1 MAQGYYGSIDF
12 SKLIEMAKSGHK
24 AFSKSE
30 KNGRIYLNVDVYV
43 KDEVGQYG
51 DKASIRATFKGATKE
66 DKFYF
71 ANLKESQGFGESK
84 VESSDLNDLDDL
96 AF

>member
-12 SKLIEMAKSGHK
+12 SKLLEMAKSGHK

-30 KNGRIYLNVDVYV
+30 KNGKIYLNVDVYV

-51 DKASIRATFKGATKE
+51 DIASIRGTFKGAAKE

-71 ANLKESQGFGESK
+71 ANLKESAAF
-84 VESSDLNDLDDL
+84 VEEQPSANEIPNEDSLP
-96 AF
+96 F

>member
-1 MAQGYYGSIDF
+1 MAQSFYGSIDF
-12 SKLIEMAKSGHK
+12 SKLIEQAKAGHK

-30 KNGRIYLNVDVYV
+30 KNGKIYLNVDVYV
-43 KDEVGQYG
+43 KDEVDQFGNI
-51 DKASIRATFKGATKE
+51 ASIRGTFKGATKD

-71 ANLKESQGFGESK
+71 ANLKESQFNEQK
-84 VESSDLNDLDDL
+84 VEASDVDGLDDL

>member
-1 MAQGYYGSIDF
+1 MANYFGSIDF
-12 SKLIEMAKSGHK
+12 SKLLEMAKAGSK
-24 AFSKSE
+24 AFTKSE

-43 KDEVGQYG
+43 KDEIDQYG
-51 DKASIRATFKGATKE
+51 NIASIRGTFKGATKE

-71 ANLKESQGFGESK
+71 ANLKESAPF
-84 VESSDLNDLDDL
+84 VESQPVASEIPDEDEL

>member
-1 MAQGYYGSIDF
+1 MALNFYGSIDF
-12 SKLIEMAKSGHK
+12 SKLLEMAKAGHK

-51 DKASIRATFKGATKE
+51 DKASIRGTFKGATKE
-66 DKFYF
+66 EKFYF
-71 ANLKESQGFGESK
+71 ANLKESAPFTEAQPAIDEIPDAEDF
-84 VESSDLNDLDDL
+84 L
-96 AF
+96 F

>member
-1 MAQGYYGSIDF
+1 MAQSYYGSIDF
-12 SKLIEMAKSGHK
+12 SKLLEMAKTGHK

-43 KDEVGQYG
+43 KDEVGQFG
-51 DKASIRATFKGATKE
+51 DKASIRGTFKGAQKE

-71 ANLKESQGFGESK
+71 ANLKESAGF
-84 VESSDLNDLDDL
+84 VEQQPAANDIPNTEDLP
-96 AF
+96 F

>member
-1 MAQGYYGSIDF
+1 MSQSFYGSIDF
-12 SKLIEMAKSGHK
+12 SKLIEQAKAGHK

-43 KDEVGQYG
+43 KDEVDQFGNI
-51 DKASIRATFKGATKE
+51 ASIRGTFKGAAKE

-71 ANLKESQGFGESK
+71 ANLKASTPFEEKIEAQDVS
-84 VESSDLNDLDDL
+84 DLDDL
-96 AF
+96 PF

>member
-12 SKLIEMAKSGHK
+12 SKLLEMAKAGHK

-30 KNGRIYLNVDVYV
+30 KNGKIYLNVDVYV

-51 DKASIRATFKGATKE
+51 DKASIRGTFKGATKE

-71 ANLKESQGFGESK
+71 ANLKESEAYTEAQP
-84 VESSDLNDLDDL
+84 VANDIPGDDDF

>member
-1 MAQGYYGSIDF
+1 MAQSYYGSIDF
-12 SKLIEMAKSGHK
+12 SKLLEMAKSGHK

-30 KNGRIYLNVDVYV
+30 KNGKIYLNVDVYV
-43 KDEVGQYG
+43 KDEAGQFG

-71 ANLKESQGFGESK
+71 ANLKESAPF
-84 VESSDLNDLDDL
+84 VESQPTSSDIPDTDELP
-96 AF
+96 F

>member
-1 MAQGYYGSIDF
+1 MAQSYYGSIDF
-12 SKLIEMAKSGHK
+12 SKLLEMAKSGHK

-30 KNGRIYLNVDVYV
+30 KNGRIYLNVDVFV

-51 DKASIRATFKGATKE
+51 DKASIRGTFKGATKE

-71 ANLKESQGFGESK
+71 ANLKESAFY
-84 VESSDLNDLDDL
+84 VEQQPTMDDIPDTDSL
-96 AF
+96 PF

>member
-1 MAQGYYGSIDF
+1 MAQSFYGSIDF
-12 SKLIEMAKSGHK
+12 SKLIEQAKAGHK

-30 KNGRIYLNVDVYV
+30 KNGKIYLNVDVYV
-43 KDEVGQYG
+43 KDEVDQFGNI
-51 DKASIRATFKGATKE
+51 ASIRGTFKGATKE

-71 ANLKESQGFGESK
+71 ANLKESQFNEQK
-84 VESSDLNDLDDL
+84 VEVSDVDGLDDL

>member
-1 MAQGYYGSIDF
+1 MAQSYYGSIDF
-12 SKLIEMAKSGHK
+12 SKLLEMAKSGHK

-51 DKASIRATFKGATKE
+51 DKASIRGTFKGATKE

-71 ANLKESQGFGESK
+71 ANLKESAPFAESQPT
-84 VESSDLNDLDDL
+84 SNDIPDTDDL
-96 AF
+96 PF

>member
-1 MAQGYYGSIDF
+1 MSVSYYGSIDF
-12 SKLIEMAKSGHK
+12 SKLIEQAKAGHK

-30 KNGRIYLNVDVYV
+30 KNGKIYLNVDVYV
-43 KDEVGQYG
+43 KDEVDQFGNI
-51 DKASIRATFKGATKE
+51 ASIRGTFKGATKD

-71 ANLKESQGFGESK
+71 ANLKESQFNEQK
-84 VESSDLNDLDDL
+84 VEASDVDGLDDL

>member
-1 MAQGYYGSIDF
+1 MAQSFYYGSIDF
-12 SKLIEMAKSGHK
+12 SKLIEQAKAGHK

-30 KNGRIYLNVDVYV
+30 KNGKIYLNVDVYV
-43 KDEVGQYG
+43 KDEVDQFGNI
-51 DKASIRATFKGATKE
+51 ASIRGTFKGATKE

-71 ANLKESQGFGESK
+71 ANLKESQFNEQK
-84 VESSDLNDLDDL
+84 VEASDVDGLDDL

>member
-12 SKLIEMAKSGHK
+12 SKLLEMAKAGHK

-30 KNGRIYLNVDVYV
+30 KNGKIYLNVDVYV

-71 ANLKESQGFGESK
+71 ANLKESEGFAETQPAAS
-84 VESSDLNDLDDL
+84 EIPNDDDL
-96 AF
+96 PF